1 MDSLLQHFTNQP
13 ALAFIAL
20 ASLLIAVSSIPYFM
34 AQHKRYGS
42 ATAYASKNRKRIT
55 GLSALIFVGL
65 FIYGLTP
72 YVEPPTGQIAVV
84 LGNTQNTPRPV
95 LAQDIAEAIEGTM
108 LVHKGEDV
116 FELVDSI
123 KIISA
128 TGKPK
133 VVDLD
138 VTQLKLRE
146 IGNNNSNAKR
156 AANINVK
163 AIQDYVNTLDPTDNG
178 SNYLEAIKLAKDNLD
193 EGSKIIVIGSG
204 LSDSGDLNFS
214 KTRILTNEEQRN
226 EVIQKI
232 REKNGSDYLKGYSI
246 MFYGLGDTTAPQEA
260 LPTAQKNV
268 VRTIYKT
275 VVRSMGGDVEMST
288 KTQPGEP
295 IETKYIVGT
304 TDTGCGD
311 IGLIFDDTSLKFIA
325 NQATFIDASVA
336 KNTLMT
342 VKERWDNYSDTIETI
357 QVDGY
362 IAHYGGN
369 DTLSQPRADQVKKT
383 LVELGIPA
391 DKISATGRGF
401 GPFEQDAQ
409 NRMVKVTISRD
420 SALCGE

>member
-1 MDSLLQHFTNQP
+1 MDNLTQHLAHQP
-13 ALAFIAL
+13 TLAFIAL
-20 ASLLIAVSSIPYFM
+20 ACLVLAISSIPYFI

-55 GLSALIFVGL
+55 GLSALIFIGI
-65 FIYGLTP
+65 FMYGLTP
-72 YVEPPTGQIAVV
+72 YAEPPTGQIAIV

-95 LAQDIAEAIEGTM
+95 LARDIADAIEGTM
-108 LVHKGEDV
+108 LLHKGVDA

-133 VVDLD
+133 VINLD

-156 AANINVK
+156 AASINVK
-163 AIQDYVNTLDPTDNG
+163 VIQDYVNTLGPTDNG

-214 KTRILTNEEQRN
+214 KTRILINEEQRN

-232 REKNGSDYLKGYSI
+232 REKNGSDYLKGYSV
-246 MFYGLGDTTAPQEA
+246 MFYGLGDTTAPQEV
-260 LPTAQKNV
+260 LPTAQKNI
-268 VRTIYKT
+268 VRTTYKT
-275 VVRSMGGDVEMST
+275 VVRSLGGDVEVST

-311 IGLIFDDTSLKFIA
+311 IRLIFDDASLKFIA
-325 NQATFIDASVA
+325 SQPTFIDESVA
-336 KNTLMT
+336 RNTLMT
-342 VKERWDNYSDTIETI
+342 VKDRWDNYKDTIETI

-362 IAHYGGN
+362 IAHYAGN
-369 DTLSQPRADQVKKT
+369 DTLSQPRADQVKKM
-383 LVELGIPA
+383 LVELGIPS
-391 DKISATGRGF
+391 DKITATGRGF

-420 SALCGE
+420 SALCGV

>member
-1 MDSLLQHFTNQP
+1 MENFTQHFMNQP
-13 ALAFIAL
+13 VLFFLAL
-20 ASLLIAVSSIPYFM
+20 ASLLLALASIPYFM

-42 ATAYASKNRKRIT
+42 ATAYASKNRKRVTAISS
-55 GLSALIFVGL
+55 LL
-65 FIYGLTP
+65 FIGILAYGFTP
-72 YVEPPTGQIAVV
+72 YVEPPTGQIAIV

-95 LAQDIAEAIEGTM
+95 LAQDIADAVEGTM
-108 LVHKGEDV
+108 LVHKGEDAYA
-116 FELVDSI
+116 LVDSI

-138 VTQLKLRE
+138 VSQLKLRE
-146 IGNNNSNAKR
+146 IGSNNSNAKR
-156 AANINVK
+156 SANINVK
-163 AIQDYVNTLDPTDNG
+163 AIQDYVNALGPTDNG

-193 EGSKIIVIGSG
+193 EGSKIVVIGSG
-204 LSDSGDLNFS
+204 LSDNGDLNFS
-214 KTRILTNEEQRN
+214 KTGILTNEEQRN
-226 EVIQKI
+226 EIIQKI
-232 REKNGSDYLKGYSI
+232 REKNGSDYLKGYSV

-268 VRTIYKT
+268 VRTIYRN
-275 VVRSMGGDVEMST
+275 VVRSLGGEVEVST
-288 KTQPGEP
+288 KTLIGEP

-311 IGLIFDDTSLKFIA
+311 IGLIFDDTSLKFVA
-325 NQATFIDASVA
+325 NQPTFIDSSVA
-336 KNTLMT
+336 KNTLLT
-342 VKERWDNYSDTIETI
+342 VKERWDKYKDTIETI

-362 IAHYGGN
+362 IAHYGGT

-383 LVELGIPA
+383 LIELGIPA
-391 DKISATGRGF
+391 DKINATGRGF

-420 SALCGE
+420 SALCGV

>member
-1 MDSLLQHFTNQP
+1 MENLTQHFTNQP
-13 ALAFIAL
+13 VLFLVAL
-20 ASLLIAVSSIPYFM
+20 ASLLLAISSVPYFI

-42 ATAYASKNRKRIT
+42 ATAYASKNRKRVT
-55 GLSALIFVGL
+55 AASALIFIGL
-65 FIYGLTP
+65 LMYGLTP

-95 LAQDIAEAIEGTM
+95 LAQEIADAIEGTM
-108 LVHKGEDV
+108 LVHKGADAY
-116 FELVDSI
+116 ELVDSI
-123 KIISA
+123 KIVSA
-128 TGKPK
+128 TAKPK
-133 VVDLD
+133 VVELD
-138 VTQLKLRE
+138 VTELKLRE

-156 AANINVK
+156 AAHINVK
-163 AIQDYVNTLDPTDNG
+163 AIQDYVNTLAPTDNG

-193 EGSKIIVIGSG
+193 EGSKIVVIGSG
-204 LSDSGDLNFS
+204 LSDNGDLNFS
-214 KTRILTNEEQRN
+214 KTGILTNEEQRD

-232 REKNGSDYLKGYSI
+232 REKNGSDYLRGYSV
-246 MFYGLGDTTAPQEA
+246 MFYGLGDTTPPQEA
-260 LPTAQKNV
+260 LPIAQKNV

-275 VVRSMGGDVEMST
+275 VVRSLGGDVDVST
-288 KTQPGEP
+288 KTLTGEP
-295 IETKYIVGT
+295 IATKYIVGT

-325 NQATFIDASVA
+325 NQPTFIDGSVA

-342 VKERWDNYSDTIETI
+342 VKERWDKYKDTIETI

-362 IAHYGGN
+362 IAHYAGT

-391 DKISATGRGF
+391 DKITATGRGF

-420 SALCGE
+420 SELCGV